1 MSANLRM
8 CFEILKHLDCLIS
21 KGKKHILITKSGR
34 LNKSIAQLLST
45 CKIHKRSLICLRK
58 VFFNIAPCFVPLLK
72 LYITDL
78 CLSK

>member
-34 LNKSIAQLLST
+34 LNQNIAQSLTT
-45 CKIHKRSLICLRK
+45 CKIDKRSFICLRK
-58 VFFNIAPCFVPLLK
+58 VFFNIAPCTVNPDFDS
-72 LYITDL
+72 TQRD
-78 CLSK
+78 